1 MKTKFL
7 AIDYGLKRTGLSIT
21 DTDKIFAFPLETIDT
36 SELIIHLK
44 TLIEKENISRIIIGQ
59 PRRFTGE
66 YSEIETS
73 IIKFIKS
80 LSGFF
85 DINEIFRFDERFTSK
100 IAKKSIIST
109 GIKKKL
115 RSDKYLVDKI
125 SASIILQDYLQSLN
139 INS

>member
-21 DTDKIFAFPLETIDT
+21 DTDKIFAFPLVTIDT

-44 TLIEKENISRIIIGQ
+44 TLIEKENVSRIIIGQ
-59 PRRFTGE
+59 PRRFSGE

-109 GIKKKL
+109 GLKKKS

>member
-21 DTDKIFAFPLETIDT
+21 DTDKIFAFPLETIHT

-59 PRRFTGE
+59 PRRFSGE

-109 GIKKKL
+109 GLKKKS

-139 INS
+139 NNS

>member
-7 AIDYGLKRTGLSIT
+7 GIDYGLKRTGLSIT
-21 DTDKIFAFPLETIDT
+21 DTDKIFSFPLETVDT
-36 SELIIHLK
+36 SKLIINLK

-59 PRRFTGE
+59 PRRFSGE
-66 YSEIETS
+66 YSEVENS

-80 LSGFF
+80 VSGFF
-85 DINEIFRFDERFTSK
+85 NKNEIFRFDERFTSK
-100 IAKKSIIST
+100 IAKKSLISS
-109 GIKKKL
+109 GVKKKL

-125 SASIILQDYLQSLN
+125 SASIILQDYLQYLN

>member
-7 AIDYGLKRTGLSIT
+7 GIDYGLKRTGLSIT
-21 DTDKIFAFPLETIDT
+21 DNDKIFAFPLETVDT
-36 SELIIHLK
+36 SKLIIYLK

-59 PRRFTGE
+59 PRRFSGE
-66 YSEIETS
+66 YSEVENS
-73 IIKFIKS
+73 IIKFIVS

-85 DINEIFRFDERFTSK
+85 DKNEIFRFDERFTSK
-100 IAKKSIIST
+100 IAKKSLISS
-109 GIKKKL
+109 GVKKKL

-125 SASIILQDYLQSLN
+125 SASIILQDYLQYLN

>member
-7 AIDYGLKRTGLSIT
+7 GIDYGLKRTGLSIT
-21 DTDKIFAFPLETIDT
+21 DNDKIFAFPLETVDT
-36 SELIIHLK
+36 SELITHLK
-44 TLIEKENISRIIIGQ
+44 TLIDKENISRIIIGQ
-59 PRRFTGE
+59 PRRFSGE

-100 IAKKSIIST
+100 IAKKSLISI
-109 GIKKKL
+109 GVKKKL

>member
-7 AIDYGLKRTGLSIT
+7 GVDYGLKRTGLSIT
-21 DTDKIFAFPLETIDT
+21 DNDKIFAFPLETVDT

-59 PRRFTGE
+59 PRRFSGE
-66 YSEIETS
+66 YSEVENS
-73 IIKFIKS
+73 IIKFITS
-80 LSGFF
+80 LSAFF
-85 DINEIFRFDERFTSK
+85 DENEIFRFDERFTSK
-100 IAKKSIIST
+100 IAKKSLISS
-109 GIKKKL
+109 GVKKKL

-125 SASIILQDYLQSLN
+125 SASIILQDYLQHLN

>member
-21 DTDKIFAFPLETIDT
+21 DTDKIFAFPLVTIDT

-44 TLIEKENISRIIIGQ
+44 TLIEKENVSRIIIGQ
-59 PRRFTGE
+59 PRRFSGK

-109 GIKKKL
+109 GLKKKS

>member
-7 AIDYGLKRTGLSIT
+7 GIDYGLKRTGLSIT
-21 DTDKIFAFPLETIDT
+21 DTDKIFAFPLETIHT

-59 PRRFTGE
+59 PRRFSGE

-100 IAKKSIIST
+100 IAKKSIILT
-109 GIKKKL
+109 GLKKKS

>member
-7 AIDYGLKRTGLSIT
+7 GIDYGLKRTGLSIT
-21 DTDKIFAFPLETIDT
+21 DTDKIFSFPLETVDT
-36 SELIIHLK
+36 LKLIIYLK

-59 PRRFTGE
+59 PRRFSGE
-66 YSEIETS
+66 YSEVENS
-73 IIKFIKS
+73 IIKFIAS

-85 DINEIFRFDERFTSK
+85 DKNEIFRFDERFTSK
-100 IAKKSIIST
+100 IAKKSLISS
-109 GIKKKL
+109 GVKKKL

-125 SASIILQDYLQSLN
+125 SASIILKDYLQYLN

>member
-59 PRRFTGE
+59 PRRFSGE

-80 LSGFF
+80 LSGFY

-109 GIKKKL
+109 GVKKKS

>member
-7 AIDYGLKRTGLSIT
+7 GVDYGLKRTGLSIS
-21 DTDKIFAFPLETIDT
+21 DNDKIFAFPLETVDT

-59 PRRFTGE
+59 PRRFSGE
-66 YSEIETS
+66 YSEVENS
-73 IIKFIKS
+73 IIKFITS
-80 LSGFF
+80 LSAFF
-85 DINEIFRFDERFTSK
+85 DENEIFRFDERFTSK
-100 IAKKSIIST
+100 IAKKSLISS
-109 GIKKKL
+109 GVKKKL

-125 SASIILQDYLQSLN
+125 SASIILQDYLQHLN

>member
-7 AIDYGLKRTGLSIT
+7 GIDYGLKRTGLSIT
-21 DTDKIFAFPLETIDT
+21 DNDKIFAFPLETVDT
-36 SELIIHLK
+36 SKLIIYLK

-59 PRRFTGE
+59 PRRFSGE
-66 YSEIETS
+66 YSEVENS
-73 IIKFIKS
+73 IIKFIAS

-85 DINEIFRFDERFTSK
+85 DKNEIFRFDERFTSK
-100 IAKKSIIST
+100 IAKKSLISS
-109 GIKKKL
+109 GVKKKL

-125 SASIILQDYLQSLN
+125 SASIILQDYLQYLN

>member
-7 AIDYGLKRTGLSIT
+7 GIDYGLKRTGLSIT
-21 DTDKIFAFPLETIDT
+21 DTDKIFSFPLETVDT
-36 SELIIHLK
+36 SKLIINLK

-59 PRRFTGE
+59 PRRFSGE
-66 YSEIETS
+66 YSEVENS
-73 IIKFIKS
+73 IIKFIAS

-85 DINEIFRFDERFTSK
+85 DKNEIFRFDERFSSK
-100 IAKKSIIST
+100 IAKKFLISS
-109 GIKKKL
+109 GVKKKL

-125 SASIILQDYLQSLN
+125 SASIILQDYLQYLN